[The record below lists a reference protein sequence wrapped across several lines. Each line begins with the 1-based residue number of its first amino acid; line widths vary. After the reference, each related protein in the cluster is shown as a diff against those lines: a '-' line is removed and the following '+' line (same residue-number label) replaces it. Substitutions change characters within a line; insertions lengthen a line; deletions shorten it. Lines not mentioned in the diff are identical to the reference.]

1 MTSADR
7 LDWALHHAMSAMP
20 ASLCSAL
27 GARLAPLMGRKANP
41 AAHAHATALFAAVR
55 PDWGRDAATLEAAV
69 DRLWDCTGRTYAE
82 FAISHRLIR
91 SGRVAFAGIEHL
103 DQALAGGRPVIALF
117 LHTGNWEVSF
127 MQLAF
132 HAPGRAAL
140 IFDPPKQAARAAIAL
155 NVRRQAPF
163 ELFPMG
169 RMVWR
174 RALTQLQRPG
184 GVLITAADEAVN
196 GEIGAPFLG
205 RVPRSDGNLGKVA
218 RLALRTGALVVPFY
232 NERHPGPRFTT
243 HLLAPLNFAG
253 TADDEAA
260 VAAAVA
266 QLNAVMTPPIL
277 RLLDQ
282 WYMALMYRGYAAPV
296 A

>member
-1 MTSADR
+1 MTPADR
-7 LDWALHHAMSAMP
+7 IDWALHHAMTAMP
-20 ASLCSAL
+20 SSLCSAL
-27 GARLAPLMGRKANP
+27 GARLAPLMGRKSNP
-41 AAHAHATALFAAVR
+41 AAHANATALFAALR
-55 PDWGRDAATLEAAV
+55 PDWAGDAVTLEAAV

-91 SGRVAFAGIEHL
+91 SRRVVFAGVEHF
-103 DQALAGGRPVIALF
+103 DQALASGRPVIALF

-140 IFDPPKQAARAAIAL
+140 IFDPPKQTARAAIAL
-155 NVRRQAPF
+155 KVRQQAPF
-163 ELFPMG
+163 DLFPMG
-169 RMVWR
+169 KMVWR
-174 RALTQLQRPG
+174 RALGQLQKPG

-196 GEIGAPFLG
+196 GAIGAPFFG
-205 RVPRSDGNLGKVA
+205 RTHRLDGNLGKVA

-243 HLLAPLNFAG
+243 HVLPPLAFSGAAEN
-253 TADDEAA
+253 DAA
-260 VAAAVA
+260 VAAAVST
-266 QLNAVMTPPIL
+266 LDSVMAPPVL

-282 WYMALMYRGYAAPV
+282 WYMALMYRGFAAPS

>member
-1 MTSADR
+1 MTPADR
-7 LDWALHHAMSAMP
+7 IDWALHHAMTAMP
-20 ASLCSAL
+20 SSACSAL
-27 GARLAPLMGRKANP
+27 GARLAPLMGRRSNP
-41 AAHAHATALFAAVR
+41 AAHANATALFAALR
-55 PDWGRDAATLEAAV
+55 PDWARDAATLEAAV

-91 SGRVAFAGIEHL
+91 SGRVVFSGEKHL
-103 DQALAGGRPVIALF
+103 DAALASGRPVIALF

-140 IFDPPKQAARAAIAL
+140 IFDPPKQTARAAIAL
-155 NVRRQAPF
+155 KVRRQAPF
-163 ELFPMG
+163 DLFPMS

-174 RALTQLQRPG
+174 RALGQLQKPG

-196 GEIGAPFLG
+196 GAIGAPFFG
-205 RVPRSDGNLGKVA
+205 RPQRSDGNLGKVA
-218 RLALRTGALVVPFY
+218 RLALRAGAIVVPFY
-232 NERHPGPRFTT
+232 NERHRGARFTT
-243 HLLAPLNFAG
+243 HVLAPLEFAG
-253 TADDEAA
+253 AAEDDAA
-260 VAAAVA
+260 VAAAVTM
-266 QLNAVMTPPIL
+266 LNTIVTPPTL

-282 WYMALMYRGYAAPV
+282 WYMALMYRGPAA

>member
-1 MTSADR
+1 MTPADR
-7 LDWALHHAMSAMP
+7 VDWALHHAMTAMP
-20 ASLCSAL
+20 SSLCSAL

-41 AAHAHATALFAAVR
+41 RAHADATALFAALR
-55 PDWGRDAATLEAAV
+55 PDWAFDPVCLDAAV

-91 SGRVAFAGIEHL
+91 SGRVAIVGVAHF
-103 DQALAGGRPVIALF
+103 DQALASGRPVIALF

-132 HAPGRAAL
+132 HAPGRSAL

-155 NVRRQAPF
+155 KVRRQAPF
-163 ELFPMG
+163 DLFPMG

-174 RALTQLQRPG
+174 RALAQLQKPG

-196 GEIGAPFLG
+196 GTIGAPFFG
-205 RVPRSDGNLGKVA
+205 RPQRSDGNLGKVA
-218 RLALRTGALVVPFY
+218 RLALRTGAIVVPFY

-243 HLLAPLNFAG
+243 HVLAPLEFGGA
-253 TADDEAA
+253 ADDEHA
-260 VAAAVA
+260 VAAAVVA
-266 QLNAVMTPPIL
+266 IDAAMTQPTL

-282 WYMALMYRGYAAPV
+282 WYMGLMYRGYAALS